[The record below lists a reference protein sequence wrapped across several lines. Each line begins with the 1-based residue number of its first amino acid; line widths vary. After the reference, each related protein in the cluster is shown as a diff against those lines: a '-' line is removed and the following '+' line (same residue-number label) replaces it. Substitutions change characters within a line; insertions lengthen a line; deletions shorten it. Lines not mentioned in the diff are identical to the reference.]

1 MNVRTNLGFSD
12 DQPLLEIP
20 VPSQLPRRSFTTP
33 LEHHL
38 EPSPAIS
45 APSLKRVN
53 GRWSNRARGVQI
65 NGRRFKSMTDAAKK
79 LRCSITRI
87 YYLIGEHHRF
97 KTSHAKWLAT
107 R

>member
-20 VPSQLPRRSFTTP
+20 VPSPLPRRSFTTP
-33 LEHHL
+33 LEHHV
-38 EPSPAIS
+38 ERSEAAVTPST
-45 APSLKRVN
+45 KRRN
-53 GRWSNRARGVQI
+53 GEWSNRARGVQI

-97 KTSHAKWLAT
+97 KTSHAKWLAA